1 MSKET
6 RDLTQF
12 LSSSFYLI
20 IITGSSGSSSGSS
33 SYSGSNG
40 GMDPDQLKV
49 QCEPVA
55 TFKHRQQRLG
65 ISFEQHIFGEKF
77 ERRSK
82 STAQMSLFVP
92 VWMALHTPVDCASDW
107 RPHVR

>member
-12 LSSSFYLI
+12 LSSSCFLI

-55 TFKHRQQRLG
+55 TFKHRPRLG
-65 ISFEQHIFGEKF
+65 ITFEQHIFDEKL
-77 ERRSK
+77 ERFSK
-82 STAQMSLFVP
+82 GTVQFSLFVP
-92 VWMALHTPVDCASDW
+92 VWMALHTPVECASYW